1 MLCTYQL
8 HAPPSPLR
16 QWVGRGGDLNNQKFK
31 CPTVWESHCN
41 QIPSY
46 PLHLEAIRWG
56 FDQTKGKIPH
66 STGAYFVFISTKS
79 NPHPSPPT
87 VVRLLSFFCV
97 GVRVWELYSTHIRG
111 NHPAVKPGNNVWKA
125 ASLSWCCH
133 PCRKI
138 TKKIKNENW
147 K

>member
-1 MLCTYQL
+1 MP
-8 HAPPSPLR
+8 HHPPEA
-16 QWVGRGGDLNNQKFK
+16 VGGEMWGFDQPKIQMPHCLGKSGD
-31 CPTVWESHCN
+31 

-111 NHPAVKPGNNVWKA
+111 NHPAVKPGNNV
-125 ASLSWCCH
+125 
-133 PCRKI
+133 
-138 TKKIKNENW
+138 
-147 K
+147 